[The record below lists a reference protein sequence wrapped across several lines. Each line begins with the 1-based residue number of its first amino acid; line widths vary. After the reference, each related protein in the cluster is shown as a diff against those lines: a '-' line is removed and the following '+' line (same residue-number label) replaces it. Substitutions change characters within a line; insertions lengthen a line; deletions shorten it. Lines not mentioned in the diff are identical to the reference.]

1 MSALE
6 TLFEEGEWSP
16 FDTRTETE
24 MIGVK
29 RTKKP
34 PSKATKNKENE
45 YGEEAKGKE
54 HEVAKK
60 RKRNEAAKKKKDP
73 VTLSGIFQWQCA
85 EHNSTT
91 WSVASISDPLLQEM
105 ELTEAKEDLN
115 GLDPL

>member
-16 FDTRTETE
+16 FDIARTETE

-29 RTKKP
+29 RRKKP

-45 YGEEAKGKE
+45 YGGEAKGKE

-60 RKRNEAAKKKKDP
+60 RKRNEAAKKKKEP
-73 VTLSGIFQWQCA
+73 GKV
-85 EHNSTT
+85 
-91 WSVASISDPLLQEM
+91 
-105 ELTEAKEDLN
+105 
-115 GLDPL
+115 

>member
-24 MIGVK
+24 MIGIK

-34 PSKATKNKENE
+34 PSNATKNKENE

-60 RKRNEAAKKKKDP
+60 RKRNEAAKKKKEP
-73 VTLSGIFQWQCA
+73 GKV
-85 EHNSTT
+85 
-91 WSVASISDPLLQEM
+91 
-105 ELTEAKEDLN
+105 
-115 GLDPL
+115 